1 MPKYA
6 WIYAARIAAH
16 CLGKRRRRSIGELP
30 KEVQTAM
37 YLAALDSTPDE
48 FVFADII
55 PDSVFQSIHNE
66 AWSAGV
72 DALAILRERKVI
84 T

>member
-16 CLGKRRRRSIGELP
+16 CLGKRRRSIGELP

-37 YLAALDSTPDE
+37 YMAALDATPNDKL
-48 FVFADII
+48 FAEYVKD
-55 PDSVFQSIHNE
+55 DVFQAIHNE

-72 DALAILRERKVI
+72 DALAMLRERRALA
-84 T
+84 